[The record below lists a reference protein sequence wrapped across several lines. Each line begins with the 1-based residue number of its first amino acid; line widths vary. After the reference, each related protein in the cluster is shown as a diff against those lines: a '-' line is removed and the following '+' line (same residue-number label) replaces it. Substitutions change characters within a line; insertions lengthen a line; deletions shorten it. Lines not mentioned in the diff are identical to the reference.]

1 MSDLSIPGVTD
12 KYNTAKIIDALVA
25 VKKEPLTRM
34 EKALQTDQQKKAA
47 WQDFNRRLTGLRDAA
62 RTLYGF
68 QNPFNDRV
76 ASSSDEKVLTATA
89 TRQAAEETK
98 RITVKAA
105 ATADRFLSQSLPRD
119 FSVPAGQYTFRVG
132 EKEVSFAWKG
142 GALKAFVDTLNA
154 KGGAVLSASLVND
167 TNTTQVLLIEG
178 KLTGAT
184 NRLTLADAAADLGV
198 ATGMLQR
205 VQSGSRSL
213 GLDQNAPAQ
222 WTRPLAPES
231 YTVKGGVL
239 SLRPGAELKLPVSP
253 SMSLNPN
260 VVLELSV
267 KMEKLPEQPF
277 VEVKP
282 PPGPTIPSTGALDYK
297 GIHIESDPSRV
308 PLPAFE
314 PPKPPEVVSDFQG
327 LFMEGGGKVTPLP
340 ALPDTPEY
348 QKIQVP
354 IGEMASTLEALG
366 LRNRNTYRVMDV
378 KDITIFDKTQ
388 RGGYTPSKPL
398 SQAGDAV
405 ISMDGI
411 DVRRS
416 ANAIDDLIPGVTL
429 NVRAPSDTPVEL
441 SVKHDVEG
449 IKKQVQ
455 GFVGTYNQTIT
466 DIDVLTR
473 KDEAIISDATY
484 LTDDERKKARDNL
497 GLLFGDLSL
506 QQLKSSM
513 QNAMMNPYPTS
524 LGKEMAVLAQI
535 GISTDT
541 RLPGSATIDKT
552 KLRGYLEIDD
562 GKFTA
567 AIDQHAEAVKELFGN
582 DTTGSLVVNTGAAF
596 SLDTLLRPYVQT
608 GGIFPQRVTTLD
620 QQMARENREIADYK
634 VKLDDYQAELKKK
647 YAQMGSALD
656 QMQKNS
662 QSMQNFNRQQGQGQ

>member
-12 KYNTAKIIDALVA
+12 KYNTTKIIDALMA

-34 EKALQTDQQKKAA
+34 QKALDVEKQKKTV
-47 WQDFNRRLTGLRDAA
+47 WQDFNRKLGGVRDAA
-62 RTLYGF
+62 RALYGF

-76 ASSSDEKVLTATA
+76 ATSSDEKALTATA

-98 RITVKAA
+98 RITVKSA

-119 FSVPAGQYTFRVG
+119 FTVAAGQYTFRVG
-132 EKEVSFAWKG
+132 EKEVSLSWKG
-142 GALKAFVDTLNA
+142 GTLKAFAEALNA
-154 KGGAVLSASLVND
+154 RGSSILSASLVND
-167 TNTTQVLLIEG
+167 TTTTQVLLIEG

-184 NRLTLADAAADLGV
+184 NRLTFADKAAELGL

-205 VQSGSRSL
+205 VQTGARTL
-213 GLDQNAPAQ
+213 TLDQKSPVQ
-222 WTRPLAPES
+222 WTKPLAPEA
-231 YTVKGGVL
+231 YAVQNGTLV
-239 SLRPGAELKLPVSP
+239 LRPGAELKLPVSP
-253 SMSLNPN
+253 SMTLNPN

-267 KMEKLPEQPF
+267 KMEKLPVQPF

-282 PPGPTIPSTGALDYK
+282 PPGPTVPPTGGMDFR

-308 PLPAFE
+308 PLPEWQA
-314 PPKPPEVVSDFQG
+314 PKPPEVITDMQG
-327 LFMEGGGKVTPLP
+327 LFMEGGGTVTPLP
-340 ALPDTPEY
+340 ALPDTAEY

-354 IGEMASTLEALG
+354 IGELAGTIDAIG
-366 LRNRNTYRVMDV
+366 LRNRNTYRVIDV
-378 KDITIFDKTQ
+378 KDISIFDKTQ
-388 RGGYTPSKPL
+388 RGGYIPGKAL

-411 DVRRS
+411 DVRRGT
-416 ANAIDDLIPGVTL
+416 NAIDDLIPGVTL
-429 NVRAPSDTPVEL
+429 NVKAPSDSPVEL
-441 SVKHDVEG
+441 TVRHDAEG
-449 IKKQVQ
+449 IKKQIQ
-455 GFVGTYNQTIT
+455 GLIGSYNQIIT

-473 KDEAIISDATY
+473 KDESIIADATY

-513 QNAMMNPYPTS
+513 QQVMMNPYPTS
-524 LGKEMAVLAQI
+524 LGRALSLLAQV

-541 RLPGSATIDKT
+541 RAPGSAGIDKT

-562 GKFTA
+562 PKLSA
-567 AIDQHAEAVKELFGN
+567 AIEQHAEALKELFGN
-582 DTTGSLVVNTGAAF
+582 DTTGNLVVNTGAAF

-620 QQMARENREIADYK
+620 QQISRSNREIADYK

-656 QMQKNS
+656 SMQKNS
-662 QSMQNFNRQQGQGQ
+662 QSLQNFNKQGSGQ